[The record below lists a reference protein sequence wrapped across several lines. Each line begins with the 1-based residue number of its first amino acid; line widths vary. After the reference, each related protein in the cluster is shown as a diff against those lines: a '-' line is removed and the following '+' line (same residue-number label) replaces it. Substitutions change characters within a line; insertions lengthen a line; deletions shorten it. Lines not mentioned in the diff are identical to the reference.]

1 MRRRDQPPQWR
12 RRSFLAG
19 AILMLGSACSVL
31 PAGQPPPRLFV
42 LTPKSTFS
50 ASLPRANWQLTVGAP
65 IAEAGLNTA
74 RIALRQSPV
83 TLEYFERANWIDT
96 APIMVQTLLVESFEN
111 SNKIVAVA
119 RQSVS
124 LRADYSLISELRE
137 FQAEYD
143 GPGPA
148 LIRVRLNAKLVKM
161 PQRTIIAALTTE
173 YTARAKG
180 NDLESIVLAFDSALG
195 KSLKRI
201 VEWTLTT
208 VPGTTR
214 G

>member
-1 MRRRDQPPQWR
+1 
-12 RRSFLAG
+12 
-19 AILMLGSACSVL
+19 MLGSACTVL
-31 PAGQPPPRLFV
+31 PSSQPPPRLFV

-50 ASLPRANWQLTVGAP
+50 ASLPRVNWQLTVGIP
-65 IAEAGLNTA
+65 IAEAGLNIA

-83 TLEYFERANWIDT
+83 SLEYYERANWIDT

-119 RQSVS
+119 RRSVS
-124 LRADYSLISELRE
+124 LRADYSLLSELRE

-148 LIRVRLNAKLVKM
+148 LIRVRLNTKLVKM

-173 YTARAKG
+173 HTARAKG
-180 NDLESIVLAFDSALG
+180 TDIESIVLAFDSALG

-201 VEWTLTT
+201 VEWALTT
-208 VPGTTR
+208 VPATTR
-214 G
+214 